1 MKKTTKTAYLVK
13 SYTLGL
19 LSILTLVG
27 CGPTYK
33 ATRVHVPHQTA
44 QGQLQIEAKI
54 PDDVTS
60 DQYDTQIDASYTLT
74 ENVVLS
80 SGLLVSSYRSN
91 GDDEANQYNE
101 DYSGLHVGAGYNTR
115 LNDWIRVSSLAGLSL
130 QSWSYENTEPAT
142 DIDSLE
148 LDEFKKFDSTIISP
162 FAQTSLIFGGRRTNL
177 SLSLRVDAPRFDF
190 DNVSPTTTFNT
201 GEPHPFDTV
210 TQLYAL
216 SGVIQANVGLFDH
229 WSLFGQFVRR
239 DYTGFS
245 DTTGIWAEFAAL
257 YIGVGYMTGED

>member
-1 MKKTTKTAYLVK
+1 MKKTKKTAYLVK

-19 LSILTLVG
+19 LSILTMVG

-60 DQYDTQIDASYTLT
+60 DQYDTHIDASYTLT

-148 LDEFKKFDSTIISP
+148 LDEFTKFDSTIISP
-162 FAQTSLIFGGRRTNL
+162 FAQTSLIFGGRRTNV
-177 SLSLRVDAPRFDF
+177 SLSPESMHQGLILTMCLQRRLSTPANRTPSTRSLNSTHSAASFKPMLGCSITGHSLDNLSDATIPDSLTRPASGL
-190 DNVSPTTTFNT
+190 NLQRCTSVL
-201 GEPHPFDTV
+201 V
-210 TQLYAL
+210 T
-216 SGVIQANVGLFDH
+216 
-229 WSLFGQFVRR
+229 
-239 DYTGFS
+239 
-245 DTTGIWAEFAAL
+245 
-257 YIGVGYMTGED
+257 